1 MYEPEG
7 SWSRSPHERIW
18 SQHKFFILPWKSD
31 FAYDFAISTR
41 ISQFFLELSLKFISE
56 VSLAAS
62 HPLPP
67 QSELLSNYY
76 LYRFIWRLIIYGFI
90 TCLIKRFICTCIN
103 YSLSSKQIRNSLR
116 AGSGPFPPLYST
128 HGTVQKLQKYLF
140 IYLFSQQRFVELS
153 WCSAPSTETACLVLS
168 GPAFLLS
175 KTPRVPKE
183 PLLEQFLI
191 ELPNYLKGTINNIYF
206 PKRPI
211 QKLPI
216 CLYLPRKCL
225 TRQM

>member
-1 MYEPEG
+1 M
-7 SWSRSPHERIW
+7 
-18 SQHKFFILPWKSD
+18 ILP
-31 FAYDFAISTR
+31 FLPAV
-41 ISQFFLELSLKFISE
+41 SQFFLELSLKFISE

-103 YSLSSKQIRNSLR
+103 YSLPSKQIRNSLR

-140 IYLFSQQRFVELS
+140 IYLFSQQRFVEFTS
-153 WCSAPSTETACLVLS
+153 CSAPSTQTACLVLS
-168 GPAFLLS
+168 EPAFLLS

-211 QKLPI
+211 EKLLI

-225 TRQM
+225 TRRM

>member
-1 MYEPEG
+1 MNLRGPEAVLLM
-7 SWSRSPHERIW
+7 SVSDLNTNS
-18 SQHKFFILPWKSD
+18 SFFLENQTLLMILP
-31 FAYDFAISTR
+31 FLPAVP
-41 ISQFFLELSLKFISE
+41 QFFLELSLKFISE

-76 LYRFIWRLIIYGFI
+76 LYRFIWQLIIYGFI

-140 IYLFSQQRFVELS
+140 IYLFSQQRFVELT
-153 WCSAPSTETACLVLS
+153 WCPAPSTETACLVLS
-168 GPAFLLS
+168 EPAFLLS
-175 KTPRVPKE
+175 KTPSPQR
-183 PLLEQFLI
+183 
-191 ELPNYLKGTINNIYF
+191 TSA
-206 PKRPI
+206 
-211 QKLPI
+211 
-216 CLYLPRKCL
+216 
-225 TRQM
+225 